1 MKKIVLAL
9 FLVNFTSTL
18 FFAQQNEYFQEFS
31 NNFAK
36 EYSALNIPA
45 LNLSYVENLNAIRN
59 EASILEQKDFFKKYL
74 DELLTINPFQLSKE
88 EQLDYHHMRY
98 EISVNWE
105 RLNLEHVFITAIKD
119 TEITDE
125 GLINAPLGEQWY
137 LYFLKKWLS
146 VEMSAEELITFGMI
160 ETENVQLEIQRIQ
173 NELGYGNDSTGFY
186 NMLNS
191 RQFFVKDETEIL
203 KTFQQKKDSVNNN
216 YQNLFF
222 EYDIPAL
229 AIEKTPSDGMGDVPG
244 YYSPNEQ
251 TFYFN
256 IFEGR
261 YNTRKFDWLY
271 IHEGIPGHHFQISI
285 EATNENKSDF
295 RSLFHYSAYAEG
307 WAAYCEELGK
317 EIGLYQ
323 NVYDYLGKL
332 EWDLIR
338 SVRVVLDI
346 GLNYYG
352 WSDEEALEFWK
363 ENIVNQDE
371 KAMREINR
379 MKRWPAQVLTYKV
392 GAAKILEVKEKM
404 QDQLGDD
411 FNIKEFHD
419 KILKAGPVP
428 LHLLEDYILN

>member
-1 MKKIVLAL
+1 
-9 FLVNFTSTL
+9 
-18 FFAQQNEYFQEFS
+18 
-31 NNFAK
+31 
-36 EYSALNIPA
+36 
-45 LNLSYVENLNAIRN
+45 
-59 EASILEQKDFFKKYL
+59 
-74 DELLTINPFQLSKE
+74 
-88 EQLDYHHMRY
+88 
-98 EISVNWE
+98 
-105 RLNLEHVFITAIKD
+105 
-119 TEITDE
+119 
-125 GLINAPLGEQWY
+125 LINVPLGGQWY

-160 ETENVQLEIQRIQ
+160 ETENVQLEIQQIQ
-173 NELGYGNDSTGFY
+173 SELGFENDSTGFY

-191 RQFFVKDETEIL
+191 SQFYMTDETEIL
-203 KTFQQKKDSVNNN
+203 KTFQQRKDTLNNN
-216 YQNLFF
+216 YQNIFF
-222 EYDIPAL
+222 DYKIPQL

-244 YYSPNEQ
+244 YYSPGDQ
-251 TFYFN
+251 TFYYI

-271 IHEGIPGHHFQISI
+271 IHEGVPGHHFQISI
-285 EATNENKSDF
+285 EAAKENKSDF
-295 RSLFHYSAYAEG
+295 QSLFHYPAYTEG
-307 WAAYCEELGK
+307 WAAYCEELGE

-323 NVYDYLGKL
+323 DLYAYLGKL

-346 GLNYYG
+346 GINYYG
-352 WSDEEALEFWK
+352 WSDEEALDYWK

-392 GAAKILEVKEKM
+392 GAAKILELKEQM
-404 QDQLGDD
+404 QDELGDD

-428 LHLLEDYILN
+428 LHLLENYILD